1 MGYWCV
7 HEWQCPF
14 QFLFDGE
21 LNGRLDRVQMEV
33 KLLNLALR
41 KGCQVVIR
49 VSLPEGGRALKVAI
63 PAACSTFFITNL
75 ATVTETGEPIAVL
88 QLLRFA
94 GSLPFAGQVSGFK
107 ADLQEVHH
115 LIW

>member
-49 VSLPEGGRALKVAI
+49 VSLPEGGWALKVAS
-63 PAACSTFFITNL
+63 ARCMLHFFHYQFGN
-75 ATVTETGEPIAVL
+75 G
-88 QLLRFA
+88 
-94 GSLPFAGQVSGFK
+94 
-107 ADLQEVHH
+107 D
-115 LIW
+115 